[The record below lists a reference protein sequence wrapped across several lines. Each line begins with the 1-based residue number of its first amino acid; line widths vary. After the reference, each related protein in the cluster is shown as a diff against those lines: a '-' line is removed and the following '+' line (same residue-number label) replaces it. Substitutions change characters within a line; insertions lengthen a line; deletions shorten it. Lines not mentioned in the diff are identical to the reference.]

1 MSEVSFA
8 AKAPSLAPTPVVDVQ
23 ATVTPV
29 PTPVPVPPAAPAAPA
44 PAPAPAAVPAPTPVP
59 APAQTQAVAVPNRST
74 ALSPVGLVLGDKIP
88 DFNDIIL
95 PRLNIAQNIGE
106 LGATYTPGTVL
117 FNQSTVLYVP
127 AFVHPKDPSQNT
139 PASKPFNMICLGF
152 RPTRYV
158 EKIEGGGRGM
168 IVNTEADVRAAN
180 GTLDYQ
186 EWQLKKAQG
195 IKRFEALAEAL
206 IAIERPETCADDDSV
221 FVYPVGDKKYALAL
235 WGMKGTSYTEAAK
248 KVFFTNRSVGCLR
261 EGYPT
266 RVFAMSTRWKT
277 FGASNGAW
285 IPVLIQSDKT
295 SAEMLSWVAGVLQAP
310 PQEAADAAQ

>member
-1 MSEVSFA
+1 M
-8 AKAPSLAPTPVVDVQ
+8 PT
-23 ATVTPV
+23 
-29 PTPVPVPPAAPAAPA
+29 
-44 PAPAPAAVPAPTPVP
+44 PAPTP
-59 APAQTQAVAVPNRST
+59 APQQNAVAVPNRST

-106 LGATYTPGTVL
+106 LGTTYNPGTVL

-158 EKIEGGGRGM
+158 EKVEGGGRGI
-168 IVNTEADVRAAN
+168 IVNTEAQVREAG

-195 IKRFEALAEAL
+195 MKRFEALAEAL

-221 FVYPVGDKKYALAL
+221 FVYPVDGKKYALAL

-266 RVFAMSTRWKT
+266 RVFAFSTRWKT

-285 IPVLIQSDKT
+285 VPVLIQSDKT
-295 SAEMLSWVAGVLQAP
+295 SPEMLAWVAGVLNAP
-310 PQEAADAAQ
+310 PQEASDTGAEQ